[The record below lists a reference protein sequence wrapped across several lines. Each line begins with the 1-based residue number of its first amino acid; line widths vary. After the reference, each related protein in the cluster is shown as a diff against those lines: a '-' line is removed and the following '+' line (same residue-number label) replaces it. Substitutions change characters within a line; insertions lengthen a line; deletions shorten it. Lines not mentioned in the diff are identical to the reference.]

1 MFELQII
8 ADFESNKSLRL
19 FHRELNAA
27 EYTTCFEVSEIDV
40 FFPKNQNY
48 LSVGTVLDKNPFTV
62 LSLHELQVHEK
73 KHKLEIDEKLRVS
86 EYLTHEIFDK
96 VKSFE
101 RILESD
107 APTLNSLVKIQ
118 KIVLQKS
125 AVLEIYV
132 RNLFDGTRKFQEK
145 MLAVLATKGD
155 SSTLAIPK
163 LDLIRR
169 KISGLMNLQKQISD
183 RFLLIQKNVDTSKFL
198 EITQV
203 SFDMLDDMMT
213 KLLKLVDSDK
223 FAGFVDQVD
232 QVVDF
237 LGDFKVDEVYEKA
250 GKVILMS
257 KNQSVSEGYI
267 TVGLVG
273 VLGICIL
280 GASEIVRRKIAKAK
294 EE

>member
-1 MFELQII
+1 M
-8 ADFESNKSLRL
+8 
-19 FHRELNAA
+19 
-27 EYTTCFEVSEIDV
+27 
-40 FFPKNQNY
+40 
-48 LSVGTVLDKNPFTV
+48 
-62 LSLHELQVHEK
+62 SLHELQVHEK

-86 EYLTHEIFDK
+86 EHLTHEIFDK
-96 VKSFE
+96 LKSFE

-145 MLAVLATKGD
+145 MLAVLGTKGG

-169 KISGLMNLQKQISD
+169 KISGLMILQKHITD
-183 RFLLIQKNVDTSKFL
+183 RFLLIQKNVDASKFL

-237 LGDFKVDEVYEKA
+237 LGNFKVDEVYEKA
-250 GKVILMS
+250 EKVILMS
-257 KNQSVSEGYI
+257 KNLSVSEGYI

-273 VLGICIL
+273 VLGIFIL

-294 EE
+294 GE